1 MGGVVSTVKILIAFS
16 WSLNSSLSP
25 LLKRIHSD
33 PARPSSNPTKSF
45 WLSHPHPHVATHQ
58 SPDLPSRVDVVV
70 IGSGITGTAVA
81 KTLLETAPSSL
92 RVAMLDAREACS
104 GATGRNG
111 GHIKESAYLEYGAL
125 KKKYGR
131 EVAEEVVRF
140 RLAHLEVLVGVA
152 EAEGEA
158 VVEGCGIRRC
168 GTADVCFEERVWEDS
183 KRRLEVFLEDF
194 EDQRG
199 LWVVHE
205 AEEAREVRTGFLFG
219 GYGGGYFLFGGYFF
233 FGGVS

>member
-1 MGGVVSTVKILIAFS
+1 
-16 WSLNSSLSP
+16 
-25 LLKRIHSD
+25 
-33 PARPSSNPTKSF
+33 
-45 WLSHPHPHVATHQ
+45 
-58 SPDLPSRVDVVV
+58 
-70 IGSGITGTAVA
+70 
-81 KTLLETAPSSL
+81 
-92 RVAMLDAREACS
+92 MLDAREACS

-140 RLAHLEVLVGVA
+140 RLAHLEMLVGVA

-199 LWVVHE
+199 LWDVHE

-219 GYGGGYFLFGGYFF
+219 GYGGVIFF
-233 FGGVS
+233 FGGGFLWEFLMRFLIELHRGFMGFSYEVL